1 MTPAAHPSEGDSE
14 SYIPG
19 CSQNPFTFLSEPM
32 TSPNMHPS
40 PLFFEA
46 TGCGSHAAWCYGRDP
61 SIDQPTVFYYQ
72 ASLAGLGHQETNE
85 PWSLPS
91 VQHSKAS
98 VIHFTGE
105 RSSSR
110 DENGLVGTEVG
121 SLPCYEIGQYGFQV
135 SDRPLALSNAE
146 GALLLAKGSG
156 VGWHRTDEADA
167 VRR

>member
-14 SYIPG
+14 SYIPS
-19 CSQNPFTFLSEPM
+19 CSQNPFTFISEPM

-61 SIDQPTVFYYQ
+61 SIDQPTVFYYR

-98 VIHFTGE
+98 VIH
-105 RSSSR
+105 
-110 DENGLVGTEVG
+110 L
-121 SLPCYEIGQYGFQV
+121 QV
-135 SDRPLALSNAE
+135 REAVA
-146 GALLLAKGSG
+146 GM
-156 VGWHRTDEADA
+156 RTDL
-167 VRR
+167 